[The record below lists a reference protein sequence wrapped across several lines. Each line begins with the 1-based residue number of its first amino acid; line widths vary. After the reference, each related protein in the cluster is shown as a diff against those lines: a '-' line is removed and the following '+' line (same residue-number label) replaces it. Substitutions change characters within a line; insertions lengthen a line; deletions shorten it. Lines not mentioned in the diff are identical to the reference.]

1 MRGLEKKVAIV
12 TGGGGAIGRAICRRF
27 GEEGSVVGVFDIN
40 EEAAN
45 ETAALIE
52 TAGGTASVQTVDITD
67 YDAVAAAVGAF
78 EKIAGPTDIL
88 VNNAGWDRL
97 VNFLDTEPSFWNEII
112 AINLLGP
119 LNLHHT
125 VVKGMAERGAGK
137 VVNIASDAGRVGS
150 SGEAVY
156 SACKGGIIAFTK
168 TLARELARSGVCC
181 NVVAPGPVDTPLLR
195 SMTPDGDLDS
205 GLGKAFQRAIP
216 MRRLGE
222 PDDMPGIVAFLASDD
237 ANFITGQVISVSGG
251 LTMHG

>member
-12 TGGGGAIGRAICRRF
+12 TGGGGAIGRAICLRF
-27 GEEGSVVGVFDIN
+27 AEEGSMVGVFDIN
-40 EEAAN
+40 EDAAN

-52 TAGGTASVQTVDITD
+52 KSGGKASVQRLDITD
-67 YDAVAAAVGAF
+67 YDAVAAAARAF
-78 EKIAGPTDIL
+78 EQTAGPVNIL

-97 VNFLDTEPSFWNEII
+97 VNFLDTDPSFWNQII
-112 AINLLGP
+112 AVNLLGA
-119 LNLHHT
+119 LNMHHT
-125 VVKGMAERGAGK
+125 VVPGMVERGGGK
-137 VVNIASDAGRVGS
+137 VINIASDAGRVGS

-168 TLARELARSGVCC
+168 TLARELARNGVCC
-181 NVVAPGPVDTPLLR
+181 NAVAPGPVDTPLLR

-205 GLGKAFQRAIP
+205 GLGKAFRRAIP

-222 PDDMPGIVAFLASDD
+222 PDDMPGIVAFLASED
-237 ANFITGQVISVSGG
+237 ANYITGQVISVSGG

>member
-1 MRGLEKKVAIV
+1 MHGLEQKVAIV

-27 GEEGSVVGVFDIN
+27 AEEGSIVGVFDIN
-40 EEAAN
+40 EEAAR
-45 ETAALIE
+45 ETAVQIDA
-52 TAGGTASVQTVDITD
+52 AGGSALVQQVDITD
-67 YDAVAAAVGAF
+67 YDAVAAAAAAF
-78 EKIAGPTDIL
+78 EAATGPAEIL

-97 VNFLDTEPSFWNEII
+97 ANFLDTDPAFWNQII
-112 AINLLGP
+112 AINLLGA

-125 VVKGMAERGAGK
+125 VVPGMVERGGGK
-137 VVNIASDAGRVGS
+137 VINIASDAGRVGS

-168 TLARELARSGVCC
+168 TLARELARNGVCC
-181 NVVAPGPVDTPLLR
+181 NAVAPGPVDTPLLR

-205 GLGKAFQRAIP
+205 GLGKAFRRAIP

-222 PDDMPGIVAFLASDD
+222 PDDMPGIVAFLASED

-251 LTMHG
+251 LTMSG

>member
-12 TGGGGAIGRAICRRF
+12 TGGGGAIGRALCRRF
-27 GEEGSVVGVFDIN
+27 AEEGSVVGVFDIN

-52 TAGGTASVQTVDITD
+52 TAGGTVAVQMVDITD
-67 YDAVAAAVGAF
+67 YDAVVAGVAAF
-78 EKIAGPTDIL
+78 EETVGPTDIL

-97 VNFLDTEPSFWNEII
+97 VNFLDTEPSFWNQII

-119 LNLHHT
+119 LNMQHT

-156 SACKGGIIAFTK
+156 SACKGGIIAFSK
-168 TLARELARSGVCC
+168 SLAREVARYRINVNCVC
-181 NVVAPGPVDTPLLR
+181 PGPTNTPLFNAQPERMREAL
-195 SMTPDGDLDS
+195 T
-205 GLGKAFQRAIP
+205 RAIP
-216 MRRLGE
+216 FRRVAE
-222 PDDMPGIVAFLASDD
+222 PEEIADAILFFASDRS
-237 ANFITGQVISVSGG
+237 NYLTGQVLSVSGG
-251 LTMHG
+251 LTMVD

>member
-1 MRGLEKKVAIV
+1 
-12 TGGGGAIGRAICRRF
+12 
-27 GEEGSVVGVFDIN
+27 
-40 EEAAN
+40 
-45 ETAALIE
+45 
-52 TAGGTASVQTVDITD
+52 
-67 YDAVAAAVGAF
+67 VAAGVGAF
-78 EKIAGPTDIL
+78 EEAAGPADIL